1 MTTNPAAR
9 LTDNVFF
16 FSESGFNQD
25 PAPKR
30 PRPSA
35 KSGTIGNRGGGDL
48 LRAGIHGG
56 EEEEQPSGRWNWDDD
71 EYLSLIF
78 HFGIF
83 FGTKAHGFFFTPF
96 LREQLSALILRRAL

>member
-1 MTTNPAAR
+1 MS
-9 LTDNVFF
+9 FF